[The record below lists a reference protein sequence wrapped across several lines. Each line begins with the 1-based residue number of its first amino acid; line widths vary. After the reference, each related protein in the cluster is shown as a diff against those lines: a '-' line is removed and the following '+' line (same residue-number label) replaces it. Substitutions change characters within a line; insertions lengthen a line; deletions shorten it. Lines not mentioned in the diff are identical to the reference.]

1 MDLIEI
7 EKLLIKYENAE
18 TTLNEEAILRTYF
31 LTEKVPSH
39 LKEYQ
44 HIFTYLAASKEE
56 VSYVNHNFKLKP
68 RNYRWISIAASIVLF
83 IGVYGGHSE
92 YKKYQKKNEALKSLA
107 QITEG
112 LKLVS
117 VNLNKG
123 NQSFKKLFVF
133 ENTLN
138 KVANININN

>member
-7 EKLLIKYENAE
+7 EKLLIKYEEAE
-18 TTLNEEAILRTYF
+18 TTLKEEAILRTYF

-44 HIFTYLAASKEE
+44 HIFTYLAVSKEE
-56 VSYVNHNFKLKP
+56 VSTINQDFKLKT

-92 YKKYQKKNEALKSLA
+92 YKEYQKKNEALKYLA
-107 QITEG
+107 QITNG

-117 VNLNKG
+117 ANLNKG
-123 NQSFKKLFVF
+123 NQSFKTLFVY
-133 ENTLN
+133 EDTLN
-138 KVANININN
+138 KVLNIK

>member
-44 HIFTYLAASKEE
+44 
-56 VSYVNHNFKLKP
+56 
-68 RNYRWISIAASIVLF
+68 
-83 IGVYGGHSE
+83 
-92 YKKYQKKNEALKSLA
+92 KKNEALKSLA

-117 VNLNKG
+117 ANLNKG

-133 ENTLN
+133 ENTLY
-138 KVANININN
+138 KVTNININN

>member
-7 EKLLIKYENAE
+7 EKLLIKYEKAE
-18 TTLNEEAILRTYF
+18 TTLKEEAILRTYF

-44 HIFTYLAASKEE
+44 HIFAYLAASKEE
-56 VSYVNHNFKLKP
+56 VSKINQDFKLKT

-83 IGVYGGHSE
+83 IAVYGGHSE
-92 YKKYQKKNEALKSLA
+92 YKEYQKKNEALKSLA
-107 QITEG
+107 QITNG

-117 VNLNKG
+117 ANINKG
-123 NQSFKKLFVF
+123 NQSFKTLFVY
-133 ENTLN
+133 EDTLN
-138 KVANININN
+138 KVLNIK

>member
-7 EKLLIKYENAE
+7 EKLLIKYEKAE
-18 TTLNEEAILRTYF
+18 TTLKEEAILRTYF

-44 HIFTYLAASKEE
+44 HIFAYLAASKEE
-56 VSYVNHNFKLKP
+56 VSKINQDFKLKT

-92 YKKYQKKNEALKSLA
+92 YKEYQKKNEALKSLA
-107 QITEG
+107 QITNG

-117 VNLNKG
+117 ANLNKG
-123 NQSFKKLFVF
+123 NQSFKTLFVY
-133 ENTLN
+133 EDTLN
-138 KVANININN
+138 KVLNIK

>member
-7 EKLLIKYENAE
+7 EKLLIKYEEAE
-18 TTLNEEAILRTYF
+18 TTLKEEAILRTYF

-44 HIFTYLAASKEE
+44 HIFTYLAVSKEE
-56 VSYVNHNFKLKP
+56 VSTINQDFKLKT

-92 YKKYQKKNEALKSLA
+92 YKEYQKKNEALKSLA
-107 QITEG
+107 KITNG

-117 VNLNKG
+117 ANLNKG
-123 NQSFKKLFVF
+123 NQSFKTLFVY
-133 ENTLN
+133 EDTLN
-138 KVANININN
+138 KVLNIK

>member
-56 VSYVNHNFKLKP
+56 VSSVNHNFKLKP
-68 RNYRWISIAASIVLF
+68 RNYKWISIAASIVLF

-92 YKKYQKKNEALKSLA
+92 YKEYQKKNEALKFLPKLNSELMKIAKTGIIKKQNASRNVSRITRKIASL
-107 QITEG
+107 
-112 LKLVS
+112 
-117 VNLNKG
+117 
-123 NQSFKKLFVF
+123 
-133 ENTLN
+133 
-138 KVANININN
+138 

>member
-7 EKLLIKYENAE
+7 EKLLIKYEEAE
-18 TTLNEEAILRTYF
+18 TTIKEEAILRTYF

-44 HIFTYLAASKEE
+44 HIFTYLAVSKEE
-56 VSYVNHNFKLKP
+56 VSTINQDFKLKT

-92 YKKYQKKNEALKSLA
+92 YKEYQKKNEALKSLA
-107 QITEG
+107 QITNG

-117 VNLNKG
+117 ANLNKG
-123 NQSFKKLFVF
+123 NQSFKTLFVY
-133 ENTLN
+133 EDTLN
-138 KVANININN
+138 KVLNIK

>member
-7 EKLLIKYENAE
+7 EKLLIKYEEAE
-18 TTLNEEAILRTYF
+18 TSLKEEAILRKYF

-44 HIFTYLAASKEE
+44 HIFAYLAASKEE
-56 VSYVNHNFKLKP
+56 VSKINQDFKLKT

-92 YKKYQKKNEALKSLA
+92 YKEYQKKNEALKSLA
-107 QITEG
+107 QITNG

-117 VNLNKG
+117 ANLNKG
-123 NQSFKKLFVF
+123 NQSFKTLFVY
-133 ENTLN
+133 EDTLN
-138 KVANININN
+138 KVLNIK

>member
-7 EKLLIKYENAE
+7 EKLLIKYEEAE
-18 TTLNEEAILRTYF
+18 TTLKEEAILRKYF

-44 HIFTYLAASKEE
+44 HIFTYLAVSKEE
-56 VSYVNHNFKLKP
+56 VSTINQDFKLKT

-92 YKKYQKKNEALKSLA
+92 YKEYQKKNEALKSLA
-107 QITEG
+107 QITNG

-117 VNLNKG
+117 ANLNKG
-123 NQSFKKLFVF
+123 NQSFKTLFVY
-133 ENTLN
+133 EDTLN
-138 KVANININN
+138 KVLNIK

>member
-7 EKLLIKYENAE
+7 EKLLIKYDEAE
-18 TTLNEEAILRTYF
+18 TTLKEEAILRTYF

-44 HIFTYLAASKEE
+44 HIFTYLAVSKEE
-56 VSYVNHNFKLKP
+56 VSTINQDFKLKT

-92 YKKYQKKNEALKSLA
+92 YKEYQKKNEALKSLA
-107 QITEG
+107 QITNG

-117 VNLNKG
+117 ANLNKG
-123 NQSFKKLFVF
+123 NQSFKTLFVY
-133 ENTLN
+133 EDTLN
-138 KVANININN
+138 KVLNIK

>member
-7 EKLLIKYENAE
+7 EKLLIKYEEAE
-18 TTLNEEAILRTYF
+18 TSLKEEAILRKYF

-44 HIFTYLAASKEE
+44 HIFTYLAVSKEE
-56 VSYVNHNFKLKP
+56 VSTTNQDFKLKT

-92 YKKYQKKNEALKSLA
+92 YKEYQKKNEALKSLA
-107 QITEG
+107 QITNG

-117 VNLNKG
+117 ANLNKG
-123 NQSFKKLFVF
+123 NQSFKTLFVY
-133 ENTLN
+133 EDTLN
-138 KVANININN
+138 KVLNIK

>member
-7 EKLLIKYENAE
+7 EKLLIRYEEAE
-18 TTLNEEAILRTYF
+18 TTLKEEAILRTYF

-44 HIFTYLAASKEE
+44 HIFTYLAVSKEE
-56 VSYVNHNFKLKP
+56 VSTINQDFKLKT

-92 YKKYQKKNEALKSLA
+92 YKEYQKKNEALKSLA
-107 QITEG
+107 QITNG

-117 VNLNKG
+117 ANLNKG
-123 NQSFKKLFVF
+123 NQSFKTLFVY
-133 ENTLN
+133 EDTLN
-138 KVANININN
+138 KVLNIK

>member
-7 EKLLIKYENAE
+7 EKLLIKYEEAE
-18 TTLNEEAILRTYF
+18 TTLKEEAILRTYF

-44 HIFTYLAASKEE
+44 HIFTYLAVSKEE
-56 VSYVNHNFKLKP
+56 VSTINQDFKLKT

-92 YKKYQKKNEALKSLA
+92 YKEYQKKNEALKSLA
-107 QITEG
+107 QITNG
-112 LKLVS
+112 LKLVAA
-117 VNLNKG
+117 NLNKG
-123 NQSFKKLFVF
+123 NQSFKTLFVY
-133 ENTLN
+133 EDTLN
-138 KVANININN
+138 KVLNIK

>member
-7 EKLLIKYENAE
+7 EKLLIKYEEAE
-18 TTLNEEAILRTYF
+18 TTLKEEAILRTYF

-44 HIFTYLAASKEE
+44 HIFTYLAVSKEE
-56 VSYVNHNFKLKP
+56 VSTINQDFKLKT

-92 YKKYQKKNEALKSLA
+92 YKEYQKKNEALKSLA
-107 QITEG
+107 QITNG

-117 VNLNKG
+117 ANLNKG
-123 NQSFKKLFVF
+123 NKSFKTLFVY
-133 ENTLN
+133 EDTLN
-138 KVANININN
+138 KVLNIK

>member
-7 EKLLIKYENAE
+7 EKLLIKYEKAE
-18 TTLNEEAILRTYF
+18 TTLKEEAILRTYF

-44 HIFTYLAASKEE
+44 HIFTYLSASKEE
-56 VSYVNHNFKLKP
+56 VSKINHDFKLKK

-83 IGVYGGHSE
+83 IAVYGGHSE
-92 YKKYQKKNEALKSLA
+92 YKEYQKKNEALKSLA
-107 QITEG
+107 QITNG

-117 VNLNKG
+117 ANINKG
-123 NQSFKKLFVF
+123 NQSFKTLFVY
-133 ENTLN
+133 EDTLN
-138 KVANININN
+138 KVLNIK

>member
-7 EKLLIKYENAE
+7 EKLLIKYEEAE
-18 TTLNEEAILRTYF
+18 TTLKEEAILRTYF

-44 HIFTYLAASKEE
+44 HIFAYLAASKEE
-56 VSYVNHNFKLKP
+56 VSKINQDFKLKT

-92 YKKYQKKNEALKSLA
+92 YKEYQKKNEALKSLA
-107 QITEG
+107 QITNG

-117 VNLNKG
+117 ANLNKG
-123 NQSFKKLFVF
+123 NQSFKTLFVY
-133 ENTLN
+133 EDTLN
-138 KVANININN
+138 KVLNIK

>member
-7 EKLLIKYENAE
+7 EKLLIKYEEAE
-18 TTLNEEAILRTYF
+18 TTLKEEAILRTYF

-39 LKEYQ
+39 LKEYK
-44 HIFTYLAASKEE
+44 HIFTYLAVSKEE
-56 VSYVNHNFKLKP
+56 VSTINQDFKLKT

-92 YKKYQKKNEALKSLA
+92 YKEYQKKNEALKSLA
-107 QITEG
+107 QITNG

-117 VNLNKG
+117 ANLNKG
-123 NQSFKKLFVF
+123 NQSFKTLFVY
-133 ENTLN
+133 
-138 KVANININN
+138 

>member
-7 EKLLIKYENAE
+7 EKLLIKYEEAE
-18 TTLNEEAILRTYF
+18 TTLKEEAILRTYF

-44 HIFTYLAASKEE
+44 HIFTYLAVSKEE
-56 VSYVNHNFKLKP
+56 VSTINQDFKLKT

-92 YKKYQKKNEALKSLA
+92 YKEYQKKNEALKSLA
-107 QITEG
+107 QITNG

-117 VNLNKG
+117 ANLNKG
-123 NQSFKKLFVF
+123 NQSFKTLFVY
-133 ENTLN
+133 EDKLN
-138 KVANININN
+138 KVLNIK

>member
-7 EKLLIKYENAE
+7 EKLLIKYEKAE
-18 TTLNEEAILRTYF
+18 TTLKEEAILRTYF

-44 HIFTYLAASKEE
+44 HIFAYLAASKEE
-56 VSYVNHNFKLKP
+56 VSTINQDFKLKT

-92 YKKYQKKNEALKSLA
+92 YKEYQKKNEALKSLA
-107 QITEG
+107 QITNG

-117 VNLNKG
+117 ANLNKG
-123 NQSFKKLFVF
+123 NQSFKTLFVY
-133 ENTLN
+133 EDTLN
-138 KVANININN
+138 KVLNIK

>member
-1 MDLIEI
+1 
-7 EKLLIKYENAE
+7 
-18 TTLNEEAILRTYF
+18 LRTYF

-44 HIFTYLAASKEE
+44 HIFTYLAVSKEE
-56 VSYVNHNFKLKP
+56 VSTINQDFKLKT

-92 YKKYQKKNEALKSLA
+92 YKEYQKKNEALKSLA
-107 QITEG
+107 QITNG

-117 VNLNKG
+117 ANLNKG
-123 NQSFKKLFVF
+123 NQSFKTLFVY
-133 ENTLN
+133 EDTLN
-138 KVANININN
+138 KVLNIK

>member
-7 EKLLIKYENAE
+7 EKLLIKYEKAE
-18 TTLNEEAILRTYF
+18 TTLKEEAILRTYF

-44 HIFTYLAASKEE
+44 HIFTYLAVSKEE
-56 VSYVNHNFKLKP
+56 VSTINQDFKLKT

-92 YKKYQKKNEALKSLA
+92 YKEYQKKNEALKSLA
-107 QITEG
+107 QITNG

-117 VNLNKG
+117 ANLNKG
-123 NQSFKKLFVF
+123 NQSFKTLFVY
-133 ENTLN
+133 EDTLN
-138 KVANININN
+138 KVLNIK

>member
-7 EKLLIKYENAE
+7 EKLLIKYEEAE
-18 TTLNEEAILRTYF
+18 TTLKEEAILRTYF

-44 HIFTYLAASKEE
+44 HIFTYLAVSKEE
-56 VSYVNHNFKLKP
+56 VSTINQDFKLKT

-92 YKKYQKKNEALKSLA
+92 YKEYQKKNEALKSLA
-107 QITEG
+107 QITNG

-117 VNLNKG
+117 ANLNKG
-123 NQSFKKLFVF
+123 NQSFKTLFVY
-133 ENTLN
+133 EDTLN
-138 KVANININN
+138 KVLNIK

>member
-7 EKLLIKYENAE
+7 EKLLIKYEEAE
-18 TTLNEEAILRTYF
+18 TTLKDEAILRTYF

-44 HIFTYLAASKEE
+44 HIFTYLAVSKEE
-56 VSYVNHNFKLKP
+56 VSTINQDFKLKT

-92 YKKYQKKNEALKSLA
+92 YKEYQKKNEALKSLA
-107 QITEG
+107 QITNG

-117 VNLNKG
+117 ANLNKG
-123 NQSFKKLFVF
+123 NQSFKTLFVY
-133 ENTLN
+133 EDTLN
-138 KVANININN
+138 KVLNIK